1 MRSMNID
8 TPQKRII
15 AAVRESFP
23 EIAIRMDQWLANSWE
38 ATADLPYAMLLEE
51 FSQATTDAIAN
62 GDETTARKYLGF
74 VAEQLQSASTEE
86 QQFIDVYFVESL
98 LRSIKDEDTKR
109 WGWQLIPDRLQKL
122 YLDCWGN
129 PTFLK

>member
-1 MRSMNID
+1 MNID

-15 AAVRESFP
+15 EAVRERFP
-23 EIAIRMDQWLANSWE
+23 EIAMRMDQWLTNSWE
-38 ATADLPYAMLLEE
+38 ATANLPYAMLLEE

-62 GDETTARKYLGF
+62 GDEATARKYLGF
-74 VAEQLQSASTEE
+74 VAARLQSASVEE

-98 LRSIKDEDTKR
+98 LRSIKDQETKR

-122 YLDCWGN
+122 YLDCWGT